1 MKINS
6 KEDWLEMVEKLQASG
21 LTKSEFC
28 RRNQI
33 GTGHFYQLAKR
44 YGDGKIPQASLDSQK
59 TNSKVKPS
67 AFIEIDLAE
76 PPRDLSNWPAK
87 FLKIVTS
94 YGATLEVPL

>member
-6 KEDWLEMVEKLQASG
+6 KEDYLEMVEKLQASG

-44 YGDGKIPQASLDSQK
+44 YGDGKI
-59 TNSKVKPS
+59 
-67 AFIEIDLAE
+67 
-76 PPRDLSNWPAK
+76 
-87 FLKIVTS
+87 
-94 YGATLEVPL
+94 TLH